1 MWGDQGVEGYEQVM
15 KNVLAWGGETYILF
29 QA

>member
-1 MWGDQGVEGYEQVM
+1 MWGDQGDEGYEHVM
-15 KNVLAWGGETYILF
+15 KNVLAWGEIYILF